1 MRRSVARAF
10 QIFRQLFRQTFHQLY
25 RQLSRNGHF
34 PYGVALM
41 NFWAVFFVLTGLTLA
56 TPAHPQ
62 AQFPGPVTMAMT
74 DEALS
79 AVSLPLEVGN
89 PDYLVS
95 GIGDGTL
102 TLHRYS
108 SGAGRFLRINGFLL
122 RGEVVHLIPW
132 EGRPLLNQGVVAAT
146 VNPDRVVFLGV
157 QSQPPYFTIEGSV
170 ELEEDPGTLSF
181 LGELVGGVPELA
193 VSLPG
198 VDQVA
203 FLKQEAGVWNIAS
216 VHDTGDQPHSIL
228 GIDLDGDQV
237 RELVTANRGPLSGN
251 LGVFRKDQAGEYAGT
266 LQEVAAGSPNCLA
279 SYDVDGDG
287 QPELAAAL
295 ELSPEVVL
303 LRETAGQLVEFE
315 SIGLTLPA
323 DGLHLTILF
332 DGSPGLFASNRD
344 RGLVEFFQFQQ
355 GAWVRRNSYYPG
367 CNPLAMTSG
376 EFNGDGGRDLV
387 AVGGDTDRVTVM
399 FANSQPGFW
408 GFPALTL
415 NASPGASALADFDGD
430 GRRDLVVSNG
440 DQPMLSF
447 FAGLASGGFEI
458 SPTDFPL
465 PFYPG
470 QVAVL
475 DTDDDSGPELAIL
488 DGSGSLVHMADFIV
502 GQGFVLVSQTPTG
515 TSPIFL
521 AAQDIDADGHGDLMI
536 INREV
541 DEVRVLF
548 GGGDHS
554 FPTVVDLGLDSGADW
569 IAALDLNADGLDDL
583 VLSDGVNR
591 IWTTLNQGNRSFSEM
606 DWLNAGSGAGI
617 MAVGDLDQDLDED
630 LIVVN
635 RSDESLSMFE
645 NTGSG
650 VLTRRIGAHTLS
662 SAPTGIIIRDLD
674 LDGRPEI
681 VMNLRPERLLGISS
695 PLGSWEFSQATTIS
709 GGPDVTDINVEDFNL
724 DDVPDILT
732 LDRSLRLGLTL
743 LNVEQELVAVEPEA
757 LAVACGPLF
766 LEIRIQPDRPGPW
779 QVDFGIQG
787 QWISL
792 AASGQAVLGD
802 MDYDRGTWILTVDRR
817 DLGGSLRAGL
827 LRLTVGEGA
836 QRESLDLSLTDL
848 CPQVVAPDVPLV
860 AWTRQPWPNPFNPL
874 VNARFALSRG
884 AVVQADIYD
893 LTGKL
898 VAVLADGWFEAGDHA
913 LQWDGRKSGRPVG
926 AGVYLL
932 RINTPE
938 NILLHKVMLIK

>member
-1 MRRSVARAF
+1 MVLRK
-10 QIFRQLFRQTFHQLY
+10 
-25 RQLSRNGHF
+25 GHF
-34 PYGVALM
+34 PSCAALR
-41 NFWAVFFVLTGLTLA
+41 NICATFLVLTGLTLA

-62 AQFPGPVTMAMT
+62 TQFPGPVTVAMT

-79 AVSLPLEVGN
+79 AVALPLEVGN

-108 SGAGRFLRINGFLL
+108 SGAGRFLRINGFLFAG
-122 RGEVVHLIPW
+122 RVVHLIPW

-146 VNPDRVVFLGV
+146 VNPDRVVFLQV

-170 ELEEDPGTLSF
+170 DLEEDPGTLSF

-203 FLKQEAGVWNIAS
+203 FLKQEAGVWDISS
-216 VHDTGDQPHSIL
+216 VHDTGDQPHAIL

-251 LGVFRKDQAGEYAGT
+251 LGVFRKDQTGEYVGG
-266 LQEVAAGSPNCLA
+266 LQEVAAGNPTCLA
-279 SYDVDGDG
+279 GYDIDGDG
-287 QPELAAAL
+287 QLELAATVGL
-295 ELSPEVVL
+295 TPEVVL
-303 LRETAGQLVEFE
+303 LREVAGQLVEFE
-315 SIGLTLPA
+315 SIGLTIPA

-332 DGSPGLFASNRD
+332 NGSPGLFASNRA
-344 RGLVEFFQFQQ
+344 RGLVEFFQYQQ
-355 GAWVRRNSYYPG
+355 GAWIRQNSYYPG

-387 AVGGDTDRVTVM
+387 SVGGNTNSVTVM

-440 DQPMLSF
+440 DQPRLSF
-447 FAGLASGGFEI
+447 FPGLASGGFEI

-465 PFYPG
+465 PFFPG

-475 DTDDDSGPELAIL
+475 DTDDDPGPELAIL
-488 DGSGSLVHMADFIV
+488 DGSGGLVHMADFIG
-502 GQGFVLVSQTPTG
+502 GQGFALVSQTPTG
-515 TSPIFL
+515 TSPIFISSG
-521 AAQDIDADGHGDLMI
+521 DIDADGYGDLLI
-536 INREV
+536 INREE

-548 GGGDHS
+548 GAGDHS
-554 FPTVVDLGLDSGADW
+554 FPDRVDLGLDSGADW
-569 IAALDLNADGLDDL
+569 ISNLDLDADGLDDL

-591 IWTTLNQGNRSFSEM
+591 IWTTLNQGDRSFSEM

-635 RSDESLSMFE
+635 RSDETLSMFE
-645 NTGSG
+645 NTGAG

-662 SAPTGIIIRDLD
+662 SAPTAILIRDLD
-674 LDGRPEI
+674 LDGRPEL

-695 PLGSWEFSQATTIS
+695 PLGSWEYSQATTFS
-709 GGPDVTDINVEDFNL
+709 GGPDVTHISVEDFNL

-732 LDRSLRLGLTL
+732 LDRSLMLGLTL

-757 LAVACGPLF
+757 LAVGCGPVY

-779 QVDFGIQG
+779 QVDFGFQG
-787 QWISL
+787 RWISL
-792 AASGQAVLGD
+792 AVSGQAVLGD
-802 MDYDRGTWILTVDRR
+802 MDYDRGTWILTVDRLE
-817 DLGGSLRAGL
+817 LGGSLQAGR

-848 CPQVVAPDVPLV
+848 CPQPVVPDLPLV
-860 AWTRQPWPNPFNPL
+860 AWSHKPWPNPFNPL